1 MITLGFTKE
10 QEALR
15 AGVRRLLAEQWGSD
29 RLRAALDDPEP
40 YDSGLWKTMAERL
53 GLHAMAIPEEY
64 GGAGYGFAEQAVVL
78 EEMGRSLLRAPYLS
92 TVVLT
97 ATALLRGDDE
107 ALRQEWLPR
116 IAAGEVVASLAH
128 VEDDGDWSAAA
139 PRTRAAADG
148 DAWRVTGSKSF
159 VVDGAQADLLLVLA
173 QADDGGDVLVAVDTR
188 GGGVTAVDVPPLDLT
203 RRLATVTLDGASG
216 RAVAVGARAR
226 EVLDETLRVGAAALA
241 CEQVGGAERCLEMTV
256 EYAKVREQFGAPIGS
271 FQAVKFM
278 CADMLLQVEAA
289 RSAAMYAAFA
299 VDGRT
304 DDLAVA
310 ASVAK
315 AVCSEAYTAVTAS
328 TIQVHGGIGYTW
340 EHDAHLYFKRAKASE
355 MLFGD
360 PAMHRERLAAQV
372 GITA

>member
-1 MITLGFTKE
+1 MRTLGFTQE

-15 AGVRRLLAEQWGSD
+15 AGVRRLLAEQWGSE

-40 YDSGLWKTMAERL
+40 YDTGLWKTMAERL

-92 TVVLT
+92 TVVLA
-97 ATALLRGDDE
+97 ATALLQGDDE
-107 ALRQEWLPR
+107 ASRQEWLPR
-116 IAAGEVVASLAH
+116 IAAGEIVASLAH
-128 VEDDGDWSAAA
+128 VEDDGDWSASA
-139 PRTRAAADG
+139 PRTRATADG
-148 DAWRVTGSKSF
+148 DSWRVTGSKSF
-159 VVDGAQADLLLVLA
+159 VIDGAQADLLLVLA
-173 QADDGGDVLVAVDTR
+173 RGGDVGDVLVAVDTR
-188 GGGVTAVDVPPLDLT
+188 SGGVTAHDVPALDLT
-203 RRLATVTLDGASG
+203 RRLATVTLEGASG

-226 EVLDETLRVGAAALA
+226 EVLDGTLRVGAAALA

-256 EYAKVREQFGAPIGS
+256 EYAKVREQFGVPIGS

-278 CADMLLQVEAA
+278 CADMLLHVEAA

-310 ASVAK
+310 APVAK
-315 AVCSEAYTAVTAS
+315 AVCSEAYTAVTGS

-340 EHDAHLYFKRAKASE
+340 EHEAHLYFKRAKASE

-360 PAMHRERLAAQV
+360 PALHRERLAAQV
-372 GITA
+372 GVSA